1 MIPDPIV
8 QEVRA
13 ARAAHAAR
21 FNYDLAAI
29 FADLKRSEQQRASNG
44 SQLLSPPDM
53 AAPRSE
59 PSLRGVRFSQC

>member
-13 ARAAHAAR
+13 AREAHAAR

-29 FADLKRSEQQRASNG
+29 FVDLKRSEQERTRKA
-44 SQLLSPPDM
+44 SQLLSPPDLP
-53 AAPRSE
+53 APRLE
-59 PSLRGVRFSQC
+59 PSLRRVRFSQR